1 MKRKLDWKEKFSIF
15 AYASLV
21 LSLIFLTTR
30 WYFSPSTASSDLI
43 EVRTKSDYVLMISQ
57 CLLGIIAMR
66 LPEIFERRWHLDFPS
81 TMIFL
86 YVLFLYCAI
95 YLGEVRSFYY
105 IVPNWDTI
113 LHTFSGGMIA
123 VIGFSVISL
132 LNNSDKI
139 PINLSPIFVAVF
151 AFCFALTMGVI
162 WEIYEF
168 AFDGF
173 LGLNMQKFRLED
185 GVELVGRTALM
196 DTMKDLIVDAIG
208 AFITS
213 SVGYFS
219 LKYDK
224 DWLDKMFIKSTKK
237 KKEVDL

>member
-1 MKRKLDWKEKFSIF
+1 
-15 AYASLV
+15 
-21 LSLIFLTTR
+21 
-30 WYFSPSTASSDLI
+30 
-43 EVRTKSDYVLMISQ
+43 MISQ
-57 CLLGIIAMR
+57 CLLGVVAMK
-66 LPEIFERRWHLDFPS
+66 LPEIFERRWHLSFPS

-105 IVPNWDTI
+105 IIPNWDTI

-132 LNNSDKI
+132 LNNSEKI
-139 PINLSPIFVAVF
+139 PINLSPIFVAMF
-151 AFCFALTMGVI
+151 AFCFALTIGVM

-168 AFDGF
+168 TFDG
-173 LGLNMQKFRLED
+173 LLQMNMQKFRLED
-185 GVELVGRTALM
+185 QTELVGRSALM

-208 AFITS
+208 AFVTS

-224 DWLDKMFIKSTKK
+224 DWLDRMFIKKT

>member
-66 LPEIFERRWHLDFPS
+66 LPEMFERRWHLDFPS

>member
-1 MKRKLDWKEKFSIF
+1 MKRKLDWKERFIIF

-21 LSLIFLTTR
+21 LSLIFLTIR
-30 WYFSPSTASSDLI
+30 WYFSPNTVSGSLI
-43 EVRTKSDYVLMISQ
+43 EIRTKADYTLMITQ
-57 CLLGIIAMR
+57 CLLGIVAMR
-66 LPEIFERRWHLDFPS
+66 LPEIFERRWHLNFPS

-105 IVPNWDTI
+105 IVPNWDTV

-139 PINLSPIFVAVF
+139 PVNLSPIFVAVF

-168 AFDGF
+168 TFDGV
-173 LGLNMQKFRLED
+173 LSLNMQKFRLE
-185 GVELVGRTALM
+185 GGAELSGRSALM
-196 DTMKDLIVDAIG
+196 DTMKDLIVDAVG
-208 AFITS
+208 AFVTS

-224 DWLDKMFIKSTKK
+224 DWLDKMFIKRTKK